1 MKLRA
6 FGAIV
11 LFAAG
16 LALGVFGYAAID
28 PGRLSIETDTRDL
41 VVLAVG
47 AIVTALLVVV
57 AVFVAGAAVAKASR
71 DAAAIAA
78 AAAADA
84 RAEAEAARKEA
95 RREALIERQRYLRS
109 LIAARSARHTREIQA
124 HVLRRQELAGRPY
137 QPLPEVRKTTEIEDA
152 VVELYTLGFQRT
164 ADVAQALFHV
174 LLSLDAYCFVAT
186 PDSMAG
192 PIPALAPER
201 ALDCVAWSEV
211 ETQVRNDLMAVGLTD
226 QGVDEL
232 KPGGTLEQDYIG
244 IWFRQARDRRAAAKP
259 PAQSVPPAQP
269 APPSPKAPPK
279 RTATSRA

>member
-84 RAEAEAARKEA
+84 RAEAEAARTEA
-95 RREALIERQRYLRS
+95 RREAIVARHRYLRS
-109 LIAARSARHTREIQA
+109 LIAARSARHTREVQA
-124 HVLRRQELAGRPY
+124 NVLRRQELAGRPY

-174 LLSLDAYCFVAT
+174 LLALDAYCFVAT
-186 PDSMAG
+186 PESMAG
-192 PIPALAPER
+192 PIPALSAEQ
-201 ALDCVAWSEV
+201 ALDCVAWSDV
-211 ETQVRNDLMAVGLTD
+211 ETQVRNDLLAVGLTD
-226 QGVDEL
+226 QSVDEL
-232 KPGGTLEQDYIG
+232 KPGGTLDQDYVG
-244 IWFRQARDRRAAAKP
+244 IWFRQARERRAGAKP
-259 PAQSVPPAQP
+259 E
-269 APPSPKAPPK
+269 APPPK
-279 RTATSRA
+279 